1 MLDNHILS
9 EFNDQ
14 QFEIDNFLTTGP
26 SSSESECLPEFVSI
40 SQNCSF
46 DSISVDNSSSP
57 LNDSCQF
64 NSSASSSTSSEVYSP
79 IQITPPETPPSGET
93 SQNSSA
99 QILAGIGQRSSQSS
113 GAAKTK
119 RASSKSKK
127 SKNEQTDTHK
137 KKKLLPLAPK
147 TESIAYVQFNNGSP
161 DRPQKFIEINQSQL
175 IATNLNQITATD
187 LLKLNNNNSL
197 NLNLNNNQDV
207 NIIKMPIVREPL
219 NPIRNALDQPLAGN
233 LSDEKLSKE
242 EMSKIKEKA
251 RRLRNRQSAMM
262 SRQKKLE
269 YVKGIE
275 KRLEDLTDE
284 NRNLKKENHTLKDL
298 VNKLTFENN
307 QLKTLQGKMQSIAGD
322 YLKCPLG
329 SSPTVKHGFSFISN
343 DTNRTKKTVSLLA
356 VIFLIGL
363 NMNLYNDNFRTY
375 DSAKRISSIKANENV
390 FRGRVLLWSDNLET
404 GATNTTSTTNCS
416 SQNLISKN
424 ETLILESKLRNWAI
438 LHQTSK
444 QHLNSNFANGKLDA
458 SDRRSPWYF
467 GVRNWNS
474 QLDEANKQQQHRK
487 SYYSNEL
494 NYGQIIASVK
504 PKDDTYYLVSLHPA
518 DHLILPL
525 NFYSNT
531 SSSRNGLFRPK
542 FSLLLPALQSSQFA
556 GNSTSSRN
564 TTKEFS
570 NSFLQLIEID
580 FEVINMKPIQIL
592 KNRVHLQTNN
602 GNNRFKQI
610 VRSALDRHTPQNAIL
625 IKPPKSILSKNQ
637 TTNVQSQ
644 FKKPVMT

>member
-14 QFEIDNFLTTGP
+14 QFEIDNFLTIGP
-26 SSSESECLPEFVSI
+26 PSNESECLPEFVSI

-57 LNDSCQF
+57 LNDSSQF
-64 NSSASSSTSSEVYSP
+64 NSSASSSTSSEIYSP
-79 IQITPPETPPSGET
+79 IQITPPETPPSCET
-93 SQNSSA
+93 SQNCGA
-99 QILAGIGQRSSQSS
+99 QQLAGQIGQRCLQSN

-127 SKNEQTDTHK
+127 SKSEQTDTHK

-147 TESIAYVQFNNGSP
+147 TDPITIVQLNGGSP
-161 DRPQKFIEINQSQL
+161 DGQFIEINQPKL
-175 IATNLNQITATD
+175 VATSLNQITATE
-187 LLKLNNNNSL
+187 LLKTLNNNNSL
-197 NLNLNNNQDV
+197 NLNCNQNV
-207 NIIKMPIVREPL
+207 NIIKMPIVREQCNPVSRPL
-219 NPIRNALDQPLAGN
+219 EQQSVA
-233 LSDEKLSKE
+233 SDEKLSKE

-307 QLKTLQGKMQSIAGD
+307 QLKSLQGKMQSIAGD
-322 YLKCPLG
+322 YLKCPLS
-329 SSPTVKHGFSFISN
+329 SSPTTKQSFSFISN
-343 DTNRTKKTVSLLA
+343 DANRAKKTVSLLA

-363 NMNLYNDNFRTY
+363 NMNLYNDNFRSY
-375 DSAKRISSIKANENV
+375 DSTKRIASLKANENS
-390 FRGRVLLWSDNLET
+390 FRGRVLLWADNLESN
-404 GATNTTSTTNCS
+404 ATNSTSTTNCS
-416 SQNLISKN
+416 NQNLISKN

-438 LHQTSK
+438 LHQSSK
-444 QHLNSNFANGKLDA
+444 QHLNFANGKLDPNE
-458 SDRRSPWYF
+458 RRSPWYF

-474 QLDEANKQQQHRK
+474 QLDETNKHRK

-494 NYGQIIASVK
+494 SYEQIIASVR
-504 PKDDTYYLVSLHPA
+504 PKDDTYYFVSLHPA

-531 SSSRNGLFRPK
+531 SSSQTGLKRPK
-542 FSLLLPALQSSQFA
+542 FSLLLPALQSAQYA
-556 GNSTSSRN
+556 ANSTGARN
-564 TTKEFS
+564 VTKEFS

-592 KNRVHLQTNN
+592 KNRVHLQANQN

-610 VRSALDRHTPQNAIL
+610 VRSSLDKHTPQNAML
-625 IKPPKSILSKNQ
+625 IKPLRPILSKNQ
-637 TTNVQSQ
+637 TSNVQSQ
-644 FKKPVMT
+644 FKKPPMT